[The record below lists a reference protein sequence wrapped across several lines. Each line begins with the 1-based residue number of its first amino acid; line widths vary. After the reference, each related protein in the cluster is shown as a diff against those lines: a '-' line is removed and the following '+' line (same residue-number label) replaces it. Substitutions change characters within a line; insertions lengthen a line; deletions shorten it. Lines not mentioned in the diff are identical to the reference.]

1 MNSVIKKPLISLIL
15 VNYNGSLFIE
25 KCLES
30 IKNQVYD
37 NIELIIVD
45 NASSDNSLSKIDKIT
60 KDYILIKNEKNLGTS
75 KAYNIGAEKA
85 KGKYLFFLNI
95 DIKLEKNCVSK
106 LVNIC
111 EEDEKIGVCA
121 CKELSYEGDE
131 FHHCGVG
138 MDVFG
143 YTYPGRL
150 GKIFFTPSSAF
161 FTRKDLFLYINGF
174 DDSYFMYRDDLDY
187 CWRTHLVSYKVKQVP
202 SAIIYHK
209 AGGVSRGRK
218 KKILSPRKQKGQKFI
233 LSLKRRY
240 LGERNNLITLIKN
253 YKLIS
258 LLWVL
263 PIYFVI
269 NIFEVIFFLFLGK
282 FEVIY
287 HAYIKAYLYI
297 FKNLRDILLKRKDI
311 QKKRNIQD
319 REVLRKMEKKIGK
332 LHALFETGI
341 PKVE

>member
-1 MNSVIKKPLISLIL
+1 MSLVTEKALVSLIL
-15 VNYNGSLFIE
+15 VNYNGSLFIK

-30 IKNQVYD
+30 IKNQVFN

-45 NASSDNSLSKIDKIT
+45 NASIDDSLSKIDQIIE
-60 KDYILIKNEKNLGTS
+60 DYILIKNKKNIGTS
-75 KAYNIGAEKA
+75 KAYNIGAERA

-95 DIKLEKNCVSK
+95 DIKLDRNCVSE

-111 EEDEKIGVCA
+111 EEYGKIGVCA

-131 FHHCGVG
+131 FHHCGAG

-143 YTYPGRL
+143 YHYPGKL

-161 FTRKDLFLYINGF
+161 FTRKDLFFYINGF
-174 DDSYFMYRDDLDY
+174 DDSYFMYKDDLDY

-209 AGGVSRGRK
+209 AGGVSKGKKGR
-218 KKILSPRKQKGQKFI
+218 ILSPRKQKGQKYV
-233 LSLKRRY
+233 LSVRRRY
-240 LGERNNLITLIKN
+240 LGERNNLINLIKN
-253 YKLIS
+253 YKLIT
-258 LLWVL
+258 LMWVL
-263 PIYFVI
+263 PINIVI

-282 FEVIY
+282 FKIVY

-297 FKNLRDILLKRKDI
+297 LKNLRIILLKRRDI
-311 QKKRNIQD
+311 QKKRKVPD
-319 REVLRKMEKKIGK
+319 REVLSKMEKKIGK

>member
-1 MNSVIKKPLISLIL
+1 MNFEIKEPVVSLIL
-15 VNYNGSLFIE
+15 LNYNGSLFIE

-30 IKNQVYD
+30 IKNQTFN

-45 NASSDNSLSKIDKIT
+45 NASSDDSLSKIDQIIE
-60 KDYILIKNEKNLGTS
+60 DYILIRNKKNLGTS

-95 DIKLEKNCVSK
+95 DIKLDKNCVSE
-106 LVNIC
+106 LVNKC
-111 EEDEKIGVCA
+111 EGDKKIGVGV

-131 FHHCGVG
+131 FHHCGAG

-143 YTYPGRL
+143 YTYPGKL

-161 FTRKDLFLYINGF
+161 FTRKDLFFYINGF
-174 DDSYFMYRDDLDY
+174 DDSYFMYKDDLDY
-187 CWRTHLVSYKVKQVP
+187 CWRTYLVGYKIIQVP
-202 SAIIYHK
+202 SAIFFHK
-209 AGGVSRGRK
+209 VGGVSKGKK
-218 KKILSPRKQKGQKFI
+218 KKILSPRKQKGQKYT
-233 LSLKRRY
+233 LSVKRRY

-253 YKLIS
+253 YKLIT

-263 PIYFVI
+263 PINFVI

-282 FEVIY
+282 FKIVY

-297 FKNLRDILLKRKDI
+297 FNNLRDILLKRKDI
-311 QKKRNIQD
+311 QKKRKIPD
-319 REVLRKMEKKIGK
+319 RKVLRKMEKKIGK

-341 PKVE
+341 PKIE